1 MTDAPAVLSPGTSPA
16 GSPPQRRDATLIVEG
31 VTKRYG
37 SFTAVDGVSFTA
49 RPGRILGV
57 LGPNGAG
64 KTSTIRMVTG
74 ITLPDAGRV
83 TVGGETVGAGTQ
95 ARMGY
100 LPEERGLYRKLKV
113 GEQLVYFAEL
123 RGLSR
128 AEGRAR
134 TRHWLERLGLSDWAG
149 RKTEELSKGMQQKLQ
164 FVMTVLHDPDLLV
177 FDEPFSGLDP
187 INAELLRDIVL
198 EFRAEGRTI
207 LFASHRMEQVERL
220 CDDLCLIARGRVVL
234 GGTMREV
241 KAGFGR
247 DVVLLDFAGP
257 STFLDRMASEG
268 ALRVIERGPGAAEVQ
283 LLGGTPARRV
293 LEAAMAEVTDLYRFE
308 LAEPSLQE
316 IFVRTVGEAAQP
328 LPPGTR

>member
-1 MTDAPAVLSPGTSPA
+1 M
-16 GSPPQRRDATLIVEG
+16 
-31 VTKRYG
+31 TKRYG
-37 SFTAVDGVSFTA
+37 DFTAVDAVSMTA

-64 KTSTIRMVTG
+64 KTSTIRMITG

-83 TVGGETVGAGTQ
+83 TVGGVQVGAETQ

-123 RGLSR
+123 RGLAR

-134 TRHWLERLGLSDWAG
+134 TAHWLERLGLSEWAG

-164 FVMTVLHDPDLLV
+164 FVMTVLHEPDLLV

-198 EFRAEGRTI
+198 ELRADGRTI

-234 GGTMREV
+234 SGTMREV
-241 KAGFGR
+241 KQRFGR
-247 DVVLLDFAGP
+247 DVVLLDFGGTSA
-257 STFLDRMASEG
+257 FLDTLE
-268 ALRVIERGPGAAEVQ
+268 
-283 LLGGTPARRV
+283 ARRRDPRHR
-293 LEAAMAEVTDLYRFE
+293 ARPGGGGGATHRRYAIAPRPRCRARRSD
-308 LAEPSLQE
+308 
-316 IFVRTVGEAAQP
+316 GP
-328 LPPGTR
+328 LPLRTRRAIAAGDLRPHRRRGRLWRWSLMVGC

>member
-1 MTDAPAVLSPGTSPA
+1 MTDAPTAPLPA
-16 GSPPQRRDATLIVEG
+16 APPRGATRTAADATLVVEG

-37 SFTAVDGVSFTA
+37 DFTAVDDVSMTA

-74 ITLPDAGRV
+74 ITIPDAGRV
-83 TVGGETVGAGTQ
+83 TVGGVQVGAETQ

-123 RGLSR
+123 RGLPR

-134 TRHWLERLGLSDWAG
+134 TAHWLGRLGLADWAG

-164 FVMTVLHDPDLLV
+164 FVMTVLHEPDLLV

-198 EFRAEGRTI
+198 ELRADGRTI

-234 GGTMREV
+234 SGTMREV
-241 KAGFGR
+241 KQQFGR
-247 DVVLLDFAGP
+247 DVVLLDFGGTSA
-257 STFLDRMASEG
+257 FLDTLAREG
-268 ALRVIERGPGAAEVQ
+268 AVRIIERGPAAAEVQ
-283 LLGGTPARRV
+283 LLGGTPSRHV
-293 LEAAMAEVTDLYRFE
+293 LDAALAEVTDLYRFE

-328 LPPGTR
+328 SPRPTG